1 MSKNHPFPFLFR
13 VVQRMIHLKI
23 ALFHFVQTSAENDTS
38 DGAPAKNYVLYA
50 DSEDEMQEWIKAL
63 NDEIKPM
70 IGEDRYANGF
80 SGGKTAGSS
89 SNSSAGSSSS
99 SKGKAKKGKGGG
111 GERGVD
117 DKALDQVSWYTLR
130 VCVCVCV
137 CVPVCVC

>member
-1 MSKNHPFPFLFR
+1 
-13 VVQRMIHLKI
+13 
-23 ALFHFVQTSAENDTS
+23 
-38 DGAPAKNYVLYA
+38 
-50 DSEDEMQEWIKAL
+50 MQEWIKAL

-89 SNSSAGSSSS
+89 SNSSAGSGSS

-117 DKALDQVSWYTLR
+117 DKALDQVSWYTLC

-137 CVPVCVC
+137 CVDVPSRLFLVSISPVALCYVQTSTLNVF